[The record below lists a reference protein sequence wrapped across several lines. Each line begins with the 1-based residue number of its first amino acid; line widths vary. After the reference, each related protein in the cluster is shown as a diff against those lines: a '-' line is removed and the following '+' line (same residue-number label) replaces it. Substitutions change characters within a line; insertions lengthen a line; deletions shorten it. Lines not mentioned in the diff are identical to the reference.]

1 MKLRIIYT
9 ALALLAPLSAIAAEA
24 DHSEYAS
31 SQQLVD
37 IGGRKLHMHCQGSGD
52 TTVIF
57 SSGSGRPGSDWALV
71 QPEIAKRARA
81 CIYDRA
87 GFGFSDA
94 SPRAGSINNA
104 VDDLHALLR
113 KAGLKSPFI
122 LAGNSYG
129 GMIAQQYAYRHPK
142 EVAALVLLDAQHED
156 EAPRLDKL
164 TNGAYSNRTRQLWE
178 MDKTCLAQA
187 RKGFAAGS
195 ELEGACVHGSQ
206 EPFGAALQAAIAR
219 QKSLPKHW
227 RATIAENSQLY
238 DVSPGQ
244 LRKMRKPF
252 GDLPLV
258 VRTRGVSPY
267 LIPGQEPSATNK
279 AIEAANK
286 AMQDEVAALSTRG
299 SNEVVADAGHAIHLE
314 KPDAA
319 VRAVQAALDMLP

>member
-1 MKLRIIYT
+1 MKLRTVYAT
-9 ALALLAPLSAIAAEA
+9 LALLAPFATLAAEA
-24 DHSEYAS
+24 DHAVYAS
-31 SQQLVD
+31 PQQLVD
-37 IGGRKLHMHCQGSGD
+37 IGGRKLHLHCQGSGD

-94 SPRAGSINNA
+94 SPRAGSINHA

-113 KAGLKSPFI
+113 KAGLKPPFV

-129 GMIAQQYAYRHPK
+129 GMIVQQYAYRHPK
-142 EVAALVLLDAQHED
+142 DVAALVLLDAQHED

-164 TNGAYSNRTRQLWE
+164 TNGAYTRRTRQLWE

-187 RKGFAAGS
+187 RKGFVAGS
-195 ELEGACVHGSQ
+195 ELEGVCVQGGQ
-206 EPFGAALQAAIAR
+206 EPWGPALQAALAR
-219 QKSLPKHW
+219 QKAMPKHW
-227 RATIAENSQLY
+227 HASIAENSQLY
-238 DVSPGQ
+238 DVSPAQ
-244 LRKMRKPF
+244 LRKSRKPF
-252 GDLPLV
+252 GDMPLV

-267 LIPGQEPSATNK
+267 LVPGQEPSATNK

-286 AMQDEVAALSTRG
+286 TMQDEVAALSTRG
-299 SNEVVADAGHAIHLE
+299 SNEVVADAGHAIHME